1 MFLVVDERHN
11 SHSFQAMIVFKQE
24 HLVLNVCCNLPESY
38 KTFCKQK
45 ILKFIGKVINLV

>member
-24 HLVLNVCCNLPESY
+24 HLTC
-38 KTFCKQK
+38 
-45 ILKFIGKVINLV
+45 LKCLL